1 MHVENGRK
9 RVERVA
15 WQAVAADTAE
25 SGSPATA
32 RRGGERGKKHAE
44 WTLKF
49 LLLLPFFFSSF
60 KKETYRK
67 KKQRKRR
74 RGDEQQKRK
83 TKEKRK
89 KGRKSWV
96 KEREGEALPRTFW
109 WVTNLYEF
117 AWFIGRKF
125 NNGRPDPPL
134 PFPRK
139 RGCGERVAADSG
151 IYDTLVWIPAS
162 PSNSTIF
169 HRDTW
174 YSGPIIDSA
183 RIYTGFVSNM
193 HCIINVLCG
202 HGLQQTFIFPRSRET
217 PSAGGVHSERS
228 TKLSGCVALSIA
240 PAENSFC
247 KLYSSFSRR
256 EKNFYYEQIE
266 FLTGDTYVG
275 ITYVAIIFFHNV
287 FGYVFIRY
295 VINFIKRYW

>member
-15 WQAVAADTAE
+15 WQAVPADTAE
-25 SGSPATA
+25 SGSP
-32 RRGGERGKKHAE
+32 GHEERGWKRKE
-44 WTLKF
+44 TRGVNIEISPTSSF
-49 LLLLPFFFSSF
+49 LFFSPSPSL
-60 KKETYRK
+60 RK
-67 KKQRKRR
+67 KRIERR
-74 RGDEQQKRK
+74 NSEREEEETRSRKRK
-83 TKEKRK
+83 TKGKRK
-89 KGRKSWV
+89 RDRKSWV
-96 KEREGEALPRTFW
+96 RERERGGEGYPRT

-139 RGCGERVAADSG
+139 RGCGERVAADRG

-174 YSGPIIDSA
+174 YSWPIIDST
-183 RIYTGFVSNM
+183 RIYIYIYIYRLRFE
-193 HCIINVLCG
+193 HVLYHKRFMWTRVATDIYLPALA
-202 HGLQQTFIFPRSRET
+202 HGET

-247 KLYSSFSRR
+247 KSLFQLFQ
-256 EKNFYYEQIE
+256 KGKE
-266 FLTGDTYVG
+266 FLLRT
-275 ITYVAIIFFHNV
+275 NWV
-287 FGYVFIRY
+287 F
-295 VINFIKRYW
+295 KR